1 MRDQWQLDLV
11 YVSGRR
17 KNPTDLD
24 IDVKLLLSVEGAG
37 YTWGITISC
46 IKGE

>member
-11 YVSGRR
+11 HVSGRR
-17 KNPTDLD
+17 KNPTDLE

-37 YTWGITISC
+37 YTRGITVSC
-46 IKGE
+46 ITGE